1 MKFARP
7 LVCLSALLALA
18 CSNVAP
24 EGGASAA
31 DADLPPVYMDP
42 PGGGAGTGPGGANG
56 VPGCTPVEEL
66 CDGLDNDCDREVDEV
81 GCACTDQTSC
91 FAGPIAARG
100 VGVCRDG
107 TRTCDDRGEL
117 FGPCEGSVG
126 PAAELCDAQ
135 DNDCDGQ
142 IDEDCCLNQVC
153 PDAGVPAPDGGPIP
167 PPTAPPPGE
176 CVPGGVEGLVCA
188 PDGSP
193 VVGATVSVDTTDC
206 NGAAKHV
213 EVQTDA
219 QGRYRLDGL
228 APGAANV
235 AVQAGQ
241 FRQVLPVNVV
251 AGQVVPARPDGPEA
265 CLSTDAARIAVT
277 TGEYDR
283 IEGII
288 GQLGFQAD
296 VYCGDSDG
304 TYGARALFGDW
315 NRLSTYD
322 IVFVNCGLGVRFDGP
337 EGAAMIA
344 NLQRFVA
351 QGGSMYVSD
360 LAAHVIAAA
369 WPNQIGF
376 AAETGGE
383 PEFDA
388 CCSCADCGGQ
398 CGERPEAARGDGCMG
413 TTQSDF
419 ECIND
424 VTMMGFGLPGDIQGN
439 VRDPGLQ
446 QALGRNTLTID
457 YDSPD
462 WIAIDRVAP
471 GVEVLVEGEGMPLMA
486 RFGPAGGGR
495 VTYTTFH
502 NEAQVGAD
510 VAAILRALVFHL

>member
-1 MKFARP
+1 
-7 LVCLSALLALA
+7 
-18 CSNVAP
+18 
-24 EGGASAA
+24 
-31 DADLPPVYMDP
+31 
-42 PGGGAGTGPGGANG
+42 
-56 VPGCTPVEEL
+56 
-66 CDGLDNDCDREVDEV
+66 
-81 GCACTDQTSC
+81 
-91 FAGPIAARG
+91 
-100 VGVCRDG
+100 
-107 TRTCDDRGEL
+107 
-117 FGPCEGSVG
+117 
-126 PAAELCDAQ
+126 
-135 DNDCDGQ
+135 
-142 IDEDCCLNQVC
+142 
-153 PDAGVPAPDGGPIP
+153 
-167 PPTAPPPGE
+167 
-176 CVPGGVEGLVCA
+176 
-188 PDGSP
+188 
-193 VVGATVSVDTTDC
+193 
-206 NGAAKHV
+206 
-213 EVQTDA
+213 
-219 QGRYRLDGL
+219 
-228 APGAANV
+228 
-235 AVQAGQ
+235 VQAGQ

-277 TGEYDR
+277 TGDYDR

-315 NRLSTYD
+315 NRLSRYD

-369 WPNQIGF
+369 WPNQIDF

-383 PEFDA
+383 PESGMCCA
-388 CCSCADCGGQ
+388 CSNCFGQ
-398 CGERPEAARGDGCMG
+398 CFAVAEAPRGDGCMG
-413 TTQSDF
+413 TLQSEF

-424 VTMMGFGLPGDIQGN
+424 VSMLGYGLPGDIQGN

-446 QALGRNTLTID
+446 QALGRNTLNID
-457 YDSPD
+457 YDSAD
-462 WIAIDRVAP
+462 WIGIDRVAP